1 MNRVLINLYVPAIEK
16 EYDVW
21 IPLNKKVYN
30 VIILIIKGLR
40 DENYI
45 PQNMPLLYN
54 KITGQCYKTDVNI
67 QDTDIRNATEL
78 ILV

>member
-30 VIILIIKGLR
+30 VIILIIKGLK

-54 KITGQCYKTDVNI
+54 KITGHCYKTDVNI